1 MASEKILE
9 SKQTVI
15 SEISDKVKNS
25 ESIVLF
31 RYAQSTVADFEGLRS
46 DLKKIDSEVK
56 IYKNTLVN
64 RALKDMDVDMS
75 SYLEGPNAIVFGKD
89 LLEPIKIISKFAK
102 DHKNIEIVGG
112 MINGE
117 VVDLSTINEYASI
130 PSYEG
135 LLTMF
140 AGGLMEHLKNLSIA
154 LNLYADKLG
163 EESNN

>member
-1 MASEKILE
+1 MSYGFFLDSISNSLE
-9 SKQTVI
+9 SFFSSFKRSWSTLTD
-15 SEISDKVKNS
+15 SKSD
-25 ESIVLF
+25 IP
-31 RYAQSTVADFEGLRS
+31 
-46 DLKKIDSEVK
+46 LKKVDSDVK
-56 IYKNTLVN
+56 IYKNTLVR
-64 RALKDMDVDMS
+64 RALSDNGITMDE
-75 SYLEGPNAIVFGKD
+75 YLEGPNAIVFGKD

-163 EESNN
+163 EEK

>member
-9 SKQTVI
+9 GKQTVV
-15 SEISDKVKNS
+15 SEISEKVKNS
-25 ESIVLF
+25 ESIILF
-31 RYAQSTVADFEGLRS
+31 RYAESTVADLQGLRS
-46 DLKKIDSEVK
+46 ELKKVDSEVK

-64 RALKDMDVDMS
+64 RALEEMNVDMS
-75 SYLEGPNAIVFGKD
+75 AYLEGPNAIVFGKE
-89 LLEPIKIISKFAK
+89 LLDPIKVIDKFAK
-102 DHKNIEIVGG
+102 EHKNIEIVAG

-117 VVDLSTINEYASI
+117 VVDLSTIKEYASI

-163 EESNN
+163 EEK